1 MESATLSRAGTVTGW
16 AARLRAVPAAG
27 WATAGLVLLTVA
39 AVVAFVVYPTFPNY
53 DSYYSMLWAREAL
66 HLEPLSFD
74 GYRTPTE
81 HPLAIVIAVPLVLLG
96 EGGDRVLVFMTLAS
110 MVVLGAGLYRL
121 GRLSFGPLVGAVA
134 ALLVCTR
141 FDFPF
146 LAVRGYIDI
155 PSLALVVWAAAL
167 ELGRPRRGL
176 PVFLLLTAAA
186 LLRPEAWILIGLY
199 WLWFAWKATWRQR
212 ILYAAFAAIGP
223 LAWAFLD
230 WRVTG
235 DPLFSLHHTG
245 DTAEELGRASGLA
258 AVPQSTQDFLIRLDK
273 LPVVLGGIVGG
284 ALAFW
289 VAPRRSLLP
298 AILFVS
304 GVATFVAVAVAGLSV
319 IQRYLLIPS
328 LMVMVFCG
336 VALAGWTMLRP
347 GSRVRL
353 AWALGAA
360 ALVVFGAAFT
370 LTRVSVARFDS
381 ELRFRGDAHRS
392 LRSILAAPSVKAGI
406 RCGGVSVPTHKLI
419 PDVRWVADLGAKR
432 VVARSD
438 PARAAQRSARR
449 GVALVVVGR
458 GALARQVFVDSTV
471 DPLVNIPPAGFRRVA
486 TSQYYAAYVR
496 C

>member
-1 MESATLSRAGTVTGW
+1 MESATLTRTGGQAGW

-27 WATAGLVLLTVA
+27 WAAAGLLLLAIA
-39 AVVAFVVYPTFPNY
+39 ALVAFVVYPTFPNY

-81 HPLAIVIAVPLVLLG
+81 HPLAILIAVPLVLLG
-96 EGGDRVLVFMTLAS
+96 DGGDRVLVFLSIAS
-110 MVVLGAGLYRL
+110 MVALAAGMYRL
-121 GRLSFGPLVGAVA
+121 GRLSFGPLVGFVA
-134 ALLVCTR
+134 AALVCTR

-155 PSLALVVWAAAL
+155 PYLALVVWAAAL
-167 ELGRPRRGL
+167 ELARPRRGL

-186 LLRPEAWILIGLY
+186 LLRPEAWILIGFY
-199 WLWFAWKATWRQR
+199 WLWFAWKASWRAR
-212 ILYAAFAAIGP
+212 IGYAALAAVGP
-223 LAWAFLD
+223 LAWALLD

-245 DTAEELGRASGLA
+245 DTAEELGRASGLS
-258 AVPQSTQDFLIRLDK
+258 AVPQSTQDFLVRLDK

-370 LTRVSVARFDS
+370 LTRVNVARFDS
-381 ELRFRGDAHRS
+381 ELRFRGDAHQS
-392 LRSILAAPSVKAGI
+392 LRTILGAPAVKAGI

-419 PDVRWVADLGAKR
+419 PDVRWVADLGAER

-438 PARAAQRSARR
+438 PSRAAQRSARR

>member
-1 MESATLSRAGTVTGW
+1 MESATLTRAGTVTGW

-81 HPLAIVIAVPLVLLG
+81 HPLAILIAVPLVLLG
-96 EGGDRVLVFMTLAS
+96 DGGDRVLVFLSIAS
-110 MVVLGAGLYRL
+110 MVALAAGMYRL
-121 GRLSFGPLVGAVA
+121 GRLSFGPLVGFVA
-134 ALLVCTR
+134 AALVCTR

-155 PSLALVVWAAAL
+155 PYLALIVWAAAL
-167 ELGRPRRGL
+167 EVARPRRGL
-176 PVFLLLTAAA
+176 PVFLMLTAAA

-199 WLWFAWKATWRQR
+199 WLWFAWKAPWRAR
-212 ILYAAFAAIGP
+212 IGYAALAAVGP
-223 LAWAFLD
+223 VAWALLD

-245 DTAEELGRASGLA
+245 DTAEELGRASGLS
-258 AVPQSTQDFLIRLDK
+258 AVPAATQNFLIRLDK
-273 LPVVLGGIVGG
+273 LPVVLGGIAG
-284 ALAFW
+284 AALGFW
-289 VAPRRSLLP
+289 FAPRRSLMP

-319 IQRYLLIPS
+319 IERYLLVPS
-328 LMVMVFCG
+328 LAVMIFCG
-336 VALAGWTMLRP
+336 VALAGWTMLRR
-347 GSRVRL
+347 GSRLRL
-353 AWALGAA
+353 VWALGAA
-360 ALVVFGAAFT
+360 ALVVFGAGYT
-370 LTRVSVARFDS
+370 LLRVNMAKFDS
-381 ELRFRGDAHRS
+381 ELRFRGDAHHA
-392 LRSILAAPSVKAGI
+392 LRALLAKPDVKAGI
-406 RCGGVSVPTHKLI
+406 RCGAVSVPTHKLI
-419 PDVRWVADLGAKR
+419 PDVRWVADLGARR

-438 PARAAQRSARR
+438 PSSAARRASRR
-449 GVALVVVGR
+449 GVAIVVVGR
-458 GALARQVFVDSTV
+458 GALARQVFVDTTV
-471 DPLVNIPPAGFRRVA
+471 DPLVNIPPAGFHYVA
-486 TSQYYAAYVR
+486 SSQYYAAYVR